1 MPWSAFREGQ
11 WSWGGAWRTGL
22 MRSGWG
28 SWCSYLHPLPFPGQ
42 QDGLASP
49 VLFSLSCPALYFY
62 HRMPLSRCIIQH
74 LLWFSFLQLESTQ
87 LANIQ
92 RSLQGCHSTGEW
104 ATVPARLSLHTSRHL
119 ETKYNF
125 FSSLKRIIFSCES
138 PNIPWTPVLF
148 SPHSWLM
155 EAYLIQLSSHFQFVF
170 SFKDSYLHFTAEV
183 SAFIDL
189 SYTSSP
195 NKTVLTLPINV
206 VQIIKTVISCI
217 SQTH

>member
-1 MPWSAFREGQ
+1 MP
-11 WSWGGAWRTGL
+11 
-22 MRSGWG
+22 
-28 SWCSYLHPLPFPGQ
+28 CSVLLP
-42 QDGLASP
+42 QDAP
-49 VLFSLSCPALYFY
+49 FEMHNPALALVQLLAVREY
-62 HRMPLSRCIIQH
+62 SACQH
-74 LLWFSFLQLESTQ
+74 TEIS
-87 LANIQ
+87 
-92 RSLQGCHSTGEW
+92 
-104 ATVPARLSLHTSRHL
+104 ARLSQHRGVSHCASTPFTPYFTLSWG
-119 ETKYNF
+119 TKYNF
-125 FSSLKRIIFSCES
+125 FPSLKRIIFSCES

-148 SPHSWLM
+148 SHHSWLM
-155 EAYLIQLSSHFQFVF
+155 DAHLIQLSSHFQFVF